1 MSLFDLLPGLWVAAL
16 ATLLGLALRRW
27 FDPVPRRCWLAWG
40 AVLAILLGAVLFAGR
55 VLLPLGYLTLIP
67 PYKGIW
73 EGTPP
78 GNLLQSDLVLQIT
91 PWLVRVREAFAA
103 GEWPLWN
110 ALSGAGEPLLGNPQ
124 TQALQPL
131 AWLALPFPVPQ
142 AVGIIAALRLLIP
155 FVFTYLF
162 LRRQGLAD
170 GVSVGGSLA
179 FGLSGFLQHSL
190 GWPLAGSATFL
201 PLLLYGIV
209 LVEQRGL
216 RRDQALLAA
225 ATLMVLLVGHP
236 ETGLH
241 VVALGSVFAL
251 SLLFARPAGRRL
263 SLLRAWAAPGLIGL
277 ALAAPAVLP
286 AVDFIPQ
293 SLRAEILTLRRAQVR
308 QESPLAGWRTPRQR
322 AESGRAL
329 TARVLPTVTPN
340 AYGHNRF
347 GHYWGARNI
356 NEDAAGF
363 TGTAALLAALLAAW
377 PLRGGRRFPQE
388 RLMLSVALV
397 CLVILARPPGL
408 VQLFEALPVIRQSL
422 SYHSRV
428 SLVLNFVLAYLAA
441 CTWERWRLGEGR
453 RLPLVV
459 FGSALAALIL
469 WGYLAHPDPE
479 DLTHLTT
486 LRYSTLAVQLATLV
500 GTALLMLLFSPS
512 PGEGVRG
519 GGRGGWGV
527 RALLPLVISGELLLI
542 HAPANPPVTARLY
555 YPETPPI
562 AFVRE
567 RLDPWYRMS
576 GEGPALRANFGTV
589 YGLADPRSSNPMK
602 PASYLEAIGRINLF
616 PRRATDGFAHPEDPL
631 YGLLGVRFVM
641 TAPRLPLPPPL
652 RPVMRRP
659 HGWVYRRPG
668 ALPRIFLPAAAA
680 PCPEATPFRWSDC
693 NAGVRDFALEAVL
706 RPGERSWTAAAPAGS
721 RLDLQE
727 IGPAHL
733 SARARLAEPR
743 LLASSVYQDG
753 GWRLVVGGTRLP
765 TTLANG
771 PFVAAWLPEGEA
783 ALDLLYRPPGFV
795 PGMLI
800 AALALAVGA
809 ALWVRPP
816 LLNRL

>member
-1 MSLFDLLPGLWVAAL
+1 MGPSNLLPGLWVAAL
-16 ATLLGLALRRW
+16 AALLGLALRRW

-40 AVLAILLGAVLFAGR
+40 AVLALLLGAVLFGGK
-55 VLLPLGYLTLIP
+55 VLLPLGYLTLVP
-67 PYKGIW
+67 PYKELW
-73 EGTPP
+73 AGTPP

-131 AWLALPFPVPQ
+131 AWLALVFPIPQ
-142 AVGIIAALRLLIP
+142 AVGVIAALRLLIP
-155 FVFTYLF
+155 FVFTWLF
-162 LRRQGLAD
+162 LRRQGISER
-170 GVSVGGSLA
+170 VSLGGSLA

-201 PLLLYGIV
+201 PLLLYGVV

-225 ATLMVLLVGHP
+225 AALMVLLVGHP

-241 VVALGSVFAL
+241 VVALAAVFAL

-263 SLLRAWAAPGLIGL
+263 PLLRAWAAPGLVGL

-293 SLRAEILTLRRAQVR
+293 SLRAEILTLRRAQVL
-308 QESPLAGWRTPRQR
+308 QEGPLAGWRTPEER
-322 AESGRAL
+322 ARSASAL
-329 TARVLPTVTPN
+329 TARVLPAVTPN

-347 GHYWGARNI
+347 GEYWGARNI

-377 PLRGGRRFPQE
+377 PLRGARRFPQE
-388 RLMLSVALV
+388 RLMLAVALA

-408 VQLFEALPVIRQSL
+408 AQLFEALPVIRQSL

-428 SLVLNFVLAYLAA
+428 SLVLNFVTAYLAA

-453 RLPLVV
+453 RPPLALT
-459 FGSALAALIL
+459 GAALAALIV

-479 DLTHLTT
+479 DPTHLTT
-486 LRYSTLAVQLATLV
+486 LRYGTLALQLATLL
-500 GTALLMLLFSPS
+500 GTTLLMPRSSSPS
-512 PGEGVRG
+512 PGEGARG

-527 RALLPLVISGELLLI
+527 RALPLVVAAELLLI

-555 YPETPPI
+555 YPETRPI
-562 AFVRE
+562 AFIKE

-576 GEGPALRANFGTV
+576 GVGPALRANFGTV
-589 YGLADPRSSNPMK
+589 YGIADPRSSNPMK
-602 PASYLEAIGRINLF
+602 PAAYLDAIGRINLF
-616 PRRATDGFAHPEDPL
+616 PRRATDGFASPEDPL
-631 YGLLGVRFVM
+631 YGLLGVRYVM

-652 RPVMRRP
+652 RPVLRRP
-659 HGWVYRRPG
+659 SGWVYRRPG
-668 ALPRIFLPAAAA
+668 ALPRLFLPASAAA
-680 PCPEATPFRWSDC
+680 CPEADPFRWSDC
-693 NAGVRDFALEAVL
+693 NAGIRDFARQAVL
-706 RPGERSWTAAAPAGS
+706 RPGDRSWAAASPAASSLGLGEIRS
-721 RLDLQE
+721 ARL
-727 IGPAHL
+727 G
-733 SARARLAEPR
+733 ARARLAEPR

-753 GWRLVVGGTRLP
+753 GWRLVVGGERRP

-771 PFVAAWLPEGEA
+771 PFVAAWLPRGDNAIE
-783 ALDLLYRPPGFV
+783 LLYRPAGFLW
-795 PGMLI
+795 GMVI
-800 AALALAVGA
+800 AALALASGA

-816 LLNRL
+816 IHPP